1 MKTIKLFCLVL
12 MLMLIT
18 SGCKKKEPQPIRQV
32 PVEDEKRTAKPTEPA
47 QPVVSIHEAASGGD
61 IDQIKSLI
69 SGGAD
74 VNAKDNNGNTP
85 LHYAVILAKMDVIEL
100 LISNGADV
108 NAKDNQGRTPLWWAK
123 EVENNELADLLRKH
137 GAKE

>member
-1 MKTIKLFCLVL
+1 MKTIKLFCLVV

-18 SGCKKKEPQPIRQV
+18 SGCKKKEPQPPRPV
-32 PVEDEKRTAKPTEPA
+32 TVEDEKRPAKPIEPTR
-47 QPVVSIHEAASGGD
+47 PLESLHEAAAGGD

-69 SGGAD
+69 SRGAD
-74 VNAKDNNGNTP
+74 VNAKDDSGNAP

-108 NAKDNQGRTPLWWAK
+108 NAKDNEGRTPLSWAK
-123 EVENNELADLLRKH
+123 DLENNELADLLRKH

>member
-1 MKTIKLFCLVL
+1 
-12 MLMLIT
+12 MLMLST
-18 SGCKKKEPQPIRQV
+18 FGCKKKEPQPRQV
-32 PVEDEKRTAKPTEPA
+32 PVEDEKKTATKPIEPTEPL
-47 QPVVSIHEAASGGD
+47 VSIHEAAAGGD

-69 SGGAD
+69 AGGAD
-74 VNAKDNNGNTP
+74 VNAKDDKGNAP
-85 LHYAVILAKMDVIEL
+85 LHYAVILSNTDVIEL

-123 EVENNELADLLRKH
+123 ELENNELADLLRKH